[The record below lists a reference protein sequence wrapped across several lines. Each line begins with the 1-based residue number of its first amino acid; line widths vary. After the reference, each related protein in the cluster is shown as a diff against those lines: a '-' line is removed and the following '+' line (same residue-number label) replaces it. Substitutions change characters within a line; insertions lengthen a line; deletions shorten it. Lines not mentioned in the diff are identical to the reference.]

1 MSKYNYTDFEKQL
14 NTVLAHQ
21 SSELSSINFPNAD
34 SLDESIT
41 SSEELLKKLG
51 YKVGKPAS
59 LKREDDRKIMVIPTW
74 EKLCLEAERHVGGD
88 CVLEDLF
95 TEDELNS
102 NSDAIRKLNA
112 EYSAIHHLDGID
124 ISISAVAALTG
135 AAIDLLLVGI
145 PQKGPDGLTAGSLSN
160 YVRAYFEKKFRRDG
174 KVGELQRK

>member
-59 LKREDDRKIMVIPTW
+59 LTVSYTHLTLPT
-74 EKLCLEAERHVGGD
+74 
-88 CVLEDLF
+88 
-95 TEDELNS
+95 T
-102 NSDAIRKLNA
+102 
-112 EYSAIHHLDGID
+112 
-124 ISISAVAALTG
+124 
-135 AAIDLLLVGI
+135 
-145 PQKGPDGLTAGSLSN
+145 
-160 YVRAYFEKKFRRDG
+160 
-174 KVGELQRK
+174 

>member
-59 LKREDDRKIMVIPTW
+59 LKREDVRKIMVIPTW
-74 EKLCLEAERHVGGD
+74 E
-88 CVLEDLF
+88 
-95 TEDELNS
+95 NS
-102 NSDAIRKLNA
+102 
-112 EYSAIHHLDGID
+112 
-124 ISISAVAALTG
+124 ALKQSVMWVV
-135 AAIDLLLVGI
+135 IVC
-145 PQKGPDGLTAGSLSN
+145 
-160 YVRAYFEKKFRRDG
+160 
-174 KVGELQRK
+174 

>member
-124 ISISAVAALTG
+124 IS
-135 AAIDLLLVGI
+135 
-145 PQKGPDGLTAGSLSN
+145 QWQHSL
-160 YVRAYFEKKFRRDG
+160 
-174 KVGELQRK
+174 ELP

>member
-88 CVLEDLF
+88 YEGYDF
-95 TEDELNS
+95 
-102 NSDAIRKLNA
+102 
-112 EYSAIHHLDGID
+112 IHFC
-124 ISISAVAALTG
+124 
-135 AAIDLLLVGI
+135 
-145 PQKGPDGLTAGSLSN
+145 SLSIPVMITEVIVRLGYALKRIKEGN
-160 YVRAYFEKKFRRDG
+160 SIKDSLPLSTKCPCRAYCFSP
-174 KVGELQRK
+174 

>member
-102 NSDAIRKLNA
+102 NSDAIR
-112 EYSAIHHLDGID
+112 D
-124 ISISAVAALTG
+124 
-135 AAIDLLLVGI
+135 
-145 PQKGPDGLTAGSLSN
+145 
-160 YVRAYFEKKFRRDG
+160 
-174 KVGELQRK
+174 RKSVV